1 MTFRTSR
8 SGECSSKSTRNGR
21 RTCSATKAPTP
32 WRVTTSRSA
41 RKAATASRMTVRET
55 PVAAI
60 ISCSVGRRAPGAS
73 LPLVM
78 SAVSRATSCAL
89 SRPGASSG
97 CNSARFFGVG
107 LCNGLTSGWAV
118 RSSYDLI
125 TKPGGAGNRAPA
137 IRRRHGR
144 RPIMKFTTA
153 LFAAGLAT
161 IAAGSAQAQQKLVL
175 KASDVHAAGY
185 PTVVAVE
192 NMGKKLAAATNGRIT
207 VAMYPAMQLGGE
219 KEAIEQAQIGA
230 IAFARVSVGALGP
243 VVDDLN
249 VFNLPYVFRN
259 TAHMQ
264 KVIDG
269 PIGQELLDKVTN
281 SGKGLVGLCWMDAGA
296 RNFYDTKKPIKT
308 VADLKGLKLRVI
320 GNPIFVDMANAM
332 GGNGVAMGYDQVFSA
347 LQTGV
352 VDGAEN
358 NPPSY
363 VFDNHYQVAKF
374 YTLDEH
380 LIVPEMLVFSKK
392 AWDAMSKEDQAL
404 LMKFSKEAQQ
414 EERKLWEVYEQRAMD
429 KAKAAG
435 IQIIQVS
442 DADKKAF
449 QDAVKPVWDK
459 YGPKYEATVKRIQET
474 K

>member
-1 MTFRTSR
+1 MKNF
-8 SGECSSKSTRNGR
+8 
-21 RTCSATKAPTP
+21 AAFL
-32 WRVTTSRSA
+32 
-41 RKAATASRMTVRET
+41 ATALLTVASAHL
-55 PVAAI
+55 PAA
-60 ISCSVGRRAPGAS
+60 
-73 LPLVM
+73 
-78 SAVSRATSCAL
+78 
-89 SRPGASSG
+89 
-97 CNSARFFGVG
+97 
-107 LCNGLTSGWAV
+107 
-118 RSSYDLI
+118 
-125 TKPGGAGNRAPA
+125 
-137 IRRRHGR
+137 
-144 RPIMKFTTA
+144 
-153 LFAAGLAT
+153 
-161 IAAGSAQAQQKLVL
+161 AQQKTVL

-192 NMGKKLAAATNGRIT
+192 NLGKKLEQATNGRFG
-207 VAMYPAMQLGGE
+207 VQMYPAMQLGGE

-249 VFNLPYVFRN
+249 VFNMPYVFRN

-264 KVIDG
+264 QVIDG

-281 SGKGLVGLCWMDAGA
+281 SGKGLIGLCWMDAGA

-308 VADLKGLKLRVI
+308 VADLKGLKIRVI

-374 YTLDEH
+374 YTIDEH

-392 AWDAMSKEDQAL
+392 AWDGMSKDDQTL
-404 LMKFSKEAQQ
+404 LLKFAKEAQQ
-414 EERKLWEVYEQRAMD
+414 EERKLWAAYEQQAMD

-459 YGPKYEATVKRIQET
+459 YGPKYAATVKRIQET